1 MLWAY
6 ATGVGHIA
14 AGVAILTG
22 VHARLAAIV
31 LTAMFASFTPLVH
44 VPMLLADPSSH
55 RIWSENAV
63 NLALIGAAWVVA
75 DSAVGST
82 GYRGALTAP
91 CGGGRGPR
99 AARAASAAMPAAARA
114 RASCEDTRTD
124 PG

>member
-75 DSAVGST
+75 DSLPRP
-82 GYRGALTAP
+82 RG
-91 CGGGRGPR
+91 
-99 AARAASAAMPAAARA
+99 
-114 RASCEDTRTD
+114 
-124 PG
+124 